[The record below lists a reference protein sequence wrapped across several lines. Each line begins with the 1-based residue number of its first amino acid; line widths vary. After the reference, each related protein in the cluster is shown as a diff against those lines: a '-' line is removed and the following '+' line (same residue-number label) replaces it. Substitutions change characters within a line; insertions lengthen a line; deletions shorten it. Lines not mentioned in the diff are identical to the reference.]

1 MSAQSRILT
10 LPQSGGATIHAQ
22 ATGVGSRIAD
32 FAARRPASVIGA
44 CALIL
49 VGLVWSSTL
58 AQVEIDRQETLET
71 LRRSDAT
78 LTRAV
83 AEHTVRTLKG
93 ADQAL
98 LLLKRHYE
106 NEKSDGRLA
115 IGDYARTLVVGRV
128 FSQLGAV
135 DEHGTLLLGGTP
147 DFTPG
152 DLFRS
157 ENFRLHAARDT
168 GELHVGTPVPGPAAG
183 TLSVH
188 LTRRINKP
196 DGSFGGVSMI
206 AIDPGYF
213 SRVYGELDLGHDS
226 AAFLIGADGIVRA
239 RRAPGVAK
247 VGEDISGS
255 LLAEHMR
262 LGDVGSFRQFSPGAG
277 PARHMSYRKL
287 AEYPLA
293 VAVSRREDEVF
304 KPFNGRLQWYITA
317 GVVASLLILA
327 YTILAVRL
335 TRARKSN
342 PRTAAAGVVAT

>member
-1 MSAQSRILT
+1 MSAQSRVLT
-10 LPQSGGATIHAQ
+10 LPQSGGATIGVQ
-22 ATGVGSRIAD
+22 AAAVGKSLAD
-32 FAARRPASVIGA
+32 FVARRPASVIGA

-49 VGLVWSSTL
+49 IMLVWSSTL
-58 AQVEIDRQETLET
+58 AQVKIDRQETQET

-106 NEKSDGRLA
+106 KSDGRLA
-115 IGDYARTLVVGRV
+115 IGDYARSLVVGRV

-135 DEHGTLLLGGTP
+135 DEHGSLLLGSTP

-152 DLFRS
+152 ELLRS

-168 GELHVGTPVPGPAAG
+168 GELHVGTPVPGPAVG

-196 DGSFGGVSMI
+196 DGSFGGVAMI

-226 AAFLIGADGIVRA
+226 AAFLIGTDGIVRA

-293 VAVSRREDEVF
+293 VALSRREDEVF
-304 KPFNGRLQWYITA
+304 KPFNGRQQWYLIA
-317 GVVASLLILA
+317 ALVASLLILA

-335 TRARKSN
+335 NRARKSN
-342 PRTAAAGVVAT
+342 PRTAAACVAAS

>member
-1 MSAQSRILT
+1 MSTQSRILD
-10 LPQSGGATIHAQ
+10 LPQSGGIGIHAQ
-22 ATGVGSRIAD
+22 ATAIGSQFAD
-32 FAARRPASVIGA
+32 FVARRPASVIGA

-49 VGLVWSSTL
+49 IILVWSSTL

-106 NEKSDGRLA
+106 KSDARVA
-115 IGDYARTLVVGRV
+115 IGDYARSLVVGRV

-135 DEHGTLLLGGTP
+135 DEHGSLLLGSTP

-152 DLFRS
+152 ELFRS

-168 GELHVGTPVPGPAAG
+168 GELHVGTPVPGLAAG
-183 TLSVH
+183 TTSMH
-188 LTRRINKP
+188 LTRRVNKP
-196 DGSFGGVSMI
+196 DGSFGGVAMI
-206 AIDPGYF
+206 AIDPQYF
-213 SRVYGELDLGHDS
+213 SRVYGELDLGHGS
-226 AAFLIGADGIVRA
+226 AAFLIGTDGIVRA

-247 VGEDISGS
+247 VGENISGS

-262 LGDVGSFRQFSPGAG
+262 LGDVGSFRQFSPGAD

-304 KPFNGRLQWYITA
+304 KPFNGRQQWYITA
-317 GVVASLLILA
+317 GIVASLLILA
-327 YTILAVRL
+327 YSILAVRL
-335 TRARKSN
+335 IRARRSN
-342 PRTAAAGVVAT
+342 LGVAAASLAAT

>member
-1 MSAQSRILT
+1 MSAHSRIFT
-10 LPQSGGATIHAQ
+10 LPQSGGATIRVQ
-22 ATGVGSRIAD
+22 ATSVGRSLAD
-32 FAARRPASVIGA
+32 FVARRPASVIGA

-49 VGLVWSSTL
+49 IILVWSSTL
-58 AQVEIDRQETLET
+58 AQLEIDRQETLET

-106 NEKSDGRLA
+106 KSDGRLA
-115 IGDYARTLVVGRV
+115 IGDYARSLVVGRV

-135 DEHGTLLLGGTP
+135 DEHGSLLLGSTP

-157 ENFRLHAARDT
+157 ENFSLHAARDT

-196 DGSFGGVSMI
+196 DGSFGGVAMI

-213 SRVYGELDLGHDS
+213 SRVYSELALGHDS
-226 AAFLIGADGIVRA
+226 AAYLIGTDGIVRA

-247 VGEDISGS
+247 VGENISGS

-304 KPFNGRLQWYITA
+304 KPFNGRQQWYITA

-335 TRARKSN
+335 NRARKSN
-342 PRTAAAGVVAT
+342 PRTAAAGVAAS

>member
-1 MSAQSRILT
+1 MSAQSRSLS

-22 ATGVGSRIAD
+22 ATAIGSGL
-32 FAARRPASVIGA
+32 AAFVARWPASVISA
-44 CALIL
+44 SAMILII
-49 VGLVWSSTL
+49 LVWSSTL
-58 AQVEIDRQETLET
+58 AQVEIDRQQTLDT

-83 AEHTVRTLKG
+83 AEHTARTLKG

-106 NEKSDGRLA
+106 KSDARLA
-115 IGDYARTLVVGRV
+115 IGDYARALTVGRV

-135 DEHGTLLLGGTP
+135 DEHGALLVGSTP

-152 DLFRS
+152 DLFRG
-157 ENFRLHAARDT
+157 EHFRLHAARDT
-168 GELHVGTPVPGPAAG
+168 GELHVGTPVPGLAAG
-183 TLSVH
+183 TASVQ

-196 DGSFGGVSMI
+196 DGSFGGVAMI
-206 AIDPGYF
+206 AIDPAYF
-213 SRVYGELDLGHDS
+213 SRVYGELDLGYDS
-226 AAFLIGADGIVRA
+226 AAFLIGTDGIVRA
-239 RRAPGVAK
+239 RRASGAAK
-247 VGEDISGS
+247 VGEDISGT

-277 PARHMSYRKL
+277 PARYTSYRKL

-304 KPFNGRLQWYITA
+304 KPLDGRQQWYITA

-327 YTILAVRL
+327 YSILAVRL
-335 TRARKSN
+335 NRARKSN
-342 PRTAAAGVVAT
+342 LGNAASAIAAA